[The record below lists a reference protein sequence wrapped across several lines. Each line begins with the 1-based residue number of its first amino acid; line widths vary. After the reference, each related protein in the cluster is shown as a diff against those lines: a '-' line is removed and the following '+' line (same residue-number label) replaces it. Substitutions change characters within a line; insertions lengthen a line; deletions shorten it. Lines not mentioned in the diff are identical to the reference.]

1 MIKILNCTTLLI
13 VIFFADLKK
22 QFEIPPIS
30 TRVEIGHQTEL
41 RCVPPEGLPQPRI
54 YWLRGNTPLD
64 TDTTMLV
71 TSEGHLLLGQAR
83 ERDTGNYTCVAENL
97 AARRLATPAQIVVYG
112 ELVFKNT
119 ISKNF

>member
-1 MIKILNCTTLLI
+1 M
-13 VIFFADLKK
+13 VSFIFVTDLKK
-22 QFEIPPIS
+22 QFELPPVS
-30 TRVEIGHQTEL
+30 TRVELGHQTEL
-41 RCVPPEGLPQPRI
+41 RCVPPEGLPTPRV
-54 YWLRGNTPLD
+54 YWLRGGTPLQ

-112 ELVFKNT
+112 KNT
-119 ISKNF
+119 IKTTLFIIKKI